1 MCVER
6 WKKFFP
12 SIVVDVEAEDD
23 SVAYLGRVKVKA
35 TIQLLSL
42 AVAVKKTSFTRYSY
56 PLVHRDGCERVWM
69 ILDLSQI
76 PLVIILRLFGWR
88 WAYTTLTSSM
98 SVSSTMVWPYG
109 PTAGFWTLSK
119 LPSTPSSSH
128 PRKGDDSSFLLMHF
142 LGHTNFSSSS
152 TSFSAI
158 GLFEL

>member
-1 MCVER
+1 MGHFYFSFLIVGANINSHVIHYINGKRKREKER

-109 PTAGFWTLSK
+109 PTAGFWTLS
-119 LPSTPSSSH
+119 
-128 PRKGDDSSFLLMHF
+128 
-142 LGHTNFSSSS
+142 
-152 TSFSAI
+152 
-158 GLFEL
+158 